1 MFSGTMLSVRFDM
14 QTGPA
19 QPGSR
24 LNLLLTDGGWRD
36 ESWADR
42 LPRLLSPLGV
52 EARRAQSGSEAA
64 RLLDATHIH
73 AAIVDL
79 TLPMDDQGVARHA
92 HEQATTASA
101 MPEEGGARLL
111 KLLARVESP
120 PPIIV
125 VREPRQS
132 REDAR
137 DLFSALQH
145 GVFAVVDRPVNMEL
159 MLEVLR
165 RLLGRHYKGQWPG
178 IG

>member
-1 MFSGTMLSVRFDM
+1 MRYDM
-14 QTGPA
+14 QAGPA
-19 QPGSR
+19 NPAAR

-42 LPRLLSPLGV
+42 LPRLLSPMGV
-52 EARRAQSGSEAA
+52 DSRRAQSGSEAA
-64 RLLDATHIH
+64 QLLDSTRIH

-79 TLPMDDQGVARHA
+79 TLPMDQRVQHHHAQRHSN
-92 HEQATTASA
+92 AS
-101 MPEEGGARLL
+101 MPSEGGARLL
-111 KLLARVESP
+111 KLLARVKNP

-125 VREPRQS
+125 VREPRMS

-137 DLFSALQH
+137 DLYVALQH

-165 RLLGRHYKGQWPG
+165 RLLTRYYHGRWPG
-178 IG
+178 LG

>member
-1 MFSGTMLSVRFDM
+1 MRYDM
-14 QTGPA
+14 QSA
-19 QPGSR
+19 HANPGVR

-42 LPRLLSPLGV
+42 LPRLLSPMGV

-64 RLLDATHIH
+64 DLLDNTRIH

-79 TLPMDDQGVARHA
+79 TLPMDARVQNHHA
-92 HEQATTASA
+92 QRHSNAS
-101 MPEEGGARLL
+101 MPSEGGARLL
-111 KLLARVESP
+111 KLLARVKNP

-125 VREPRQS
+125 VREPRMS

-137 DLFSALQH
+137 DLYTALQH

-165 RLLGRHYKGQWPG
+165 RLLTRYYHGRWPEHG
-178 IG
+178 